1 MPWWVRSTPQRIP
14 ELRPAMRYRPGGRRG
29 SVPGMTSSSEAGAGG
44 ATVEPLR
51 AGLVVQAVR
60 AWSLPTSVVPAAAGG
75 LVALGDR
82 SVSWWLLPV
91 ALIALLLLHAGV
103 NVSNDVEDAYRD
115 ADPPDKDRNSGLFNT
130 GRLTIATGRRLYGAC
145 FAGAALLGL
154 GICAVQGPAL
164 LVIGWIGILGG
175 VLYTVGPV
183 PYKYLGLGEVAIVML
198 MGPLITLGTFTAV
211 TGRGFAAMGFWIG
224 LGPGLLIAAV
234 LAANNLT
241 DIVVDTAA
249 GARTV
254 AVRIGFRR
262 ARVLYLA
269 LLAAT
274 PAAQLALWISGLF
287 GPWIL
292 LPVLATPALVR
303 CGRLARSAHK
313 AGDPALLPLTP
324 TTGQAHLCFS
334 LLLVAGVVLDRLA

>member
-1 MPWWVRSTPQRIP
+1 MTSD
-14 ELRPAMRYRPGGRRG
+14 ELRVKA
-29 SVPGMTSSSEAGAGG
+29 
-44 ATVEPLR
+44 EPLR
-51 AGLVVQAVR
+51 AGLLVQAVR

-75 LVALGDR
+75 LVAIGDR
-82 SVSWWLLPV
+82 RAVWWLLPV
-91 ALIALLLLHAGV
+91 ALLALLLLHAGV
-103 NVSNDVEDAYRD
+103 NVCNDVEDAARD

-145 FAGAALLGL
+145 FVAAALLGF

-175 VLYTVGPV
+175 LLYTAGPV

-211 TGRGFAAMGFWIG
+211 TGRAFSAMGFWVG
-224 LGPGLLIAAV
+224 LGPGFLIAGV

-254 AVRIGFRR
+254 AVRIGFQR
-262 ARVLYLA
+262 ARALYLG
-269 LLAAT
+269 LLAAAL
-274 PAAQLALWISGLF
+274 AAQVVLWVAGVF
-287 GPWIL
+287 GAWIL
-292 LPVLATPALVR
+292 LPLLAAPALLR
-303 CGRLARSAHK
+303 CAQLARSARR

-324 TTGQAHLCFS
+324 ATGQAHLLFS
-334 LLLVAGVVLDRLA
+334 LLLVAGVVLERA